1 MVFKYGRQVGGS
13 QKKRE
18 GALTFDNYDCGR
30 QFQCHGSFPRRTCPY
45 DRQSCV
51 LLSIMFVIERQ
62 AVNVSSCTNNNVYL
76 TKANICR
83 EDKAAMLHL
92 DPSSVRHSDK
102 R

>member
-1 MVFKYGRQVGGS
+1 
-13 QKKRE
+13 
-18 GALTFDNYDCGR
+18 LN
-30 QFQCHGSFPRRTCPY
+30 
-45 DRQSCV
+45 
-51 LLSIMFVIERQ
+51 IMFGRQ

-76 TKANICR
+76 TKASICR